1 MPVPPRTHLVGVV
14 SDTHVGDVLPALPSG
29 VIEALEGVE
38 LIIHAGDV
46 TLGGVLRRLGR
57 IAPVVAVR
65 GNHDRAM
72 RQPLPEVAVVR
83 VGEVRIGV
91 CHGHRPARSEVPLVL
106 LGMLLGRPAV
116 AGLRRALLRRTGP
129 VDCVVF
135 GHFHMRYARRARG
148 VLIFSPGG
156 AYAFESDPSRRVRGL
171 RGRAFARYRRRL
183 APERGGP
190 SVGILEITGREIA
203 YRWVD
208 VRGPLRPPHR
218 PA

>member
-1 MPVPPRTHLVGVV
+1 MPGPPRTHLVGVV
-14 SDTHVGDVLPALPSG
+14 SDTHVGDVLPALPQG
-29 VIEALEGVE
+29 VLDALQGVE

-46 TLGGVLRRLGR
+46 TVGGVLRRLAE

-72 RQPLPEVAVVR
+72 RQPLPDAAVVR

-91 CHGHRPARSEVPLVL
+91 CHGHRPARYEVPMVLGGLLV
-106 LGMLLGRPAV
+106 GRPTV
-116 AGLRRALLRRTGP
+116 PGLRRALLRRTGP

-135 GHFHMRYARRARG
+135 GHFHMRYARRRRG
-148 VLIFSPGG
+148 VLMFSPGG
-156 AYAFESDPSRRVRGL
+156 AYAFDADPSRRVRGL

-183 APERGGP
+183 APDRGRP
-190 SVGILEITGREIA
+190 SVAILEITGRRIA
-203 YRWVD
+203 YRWLD
-208 VRGPLRPPHR
+208 VPGPLRAPHR